1 MVVRYQANDGALFE
15 TAEETFNY
23 ERTNDFPNIRVYD
36 ESQMLTD
43 EVRTDHYNLIFKVH
57 NTDERNCVLNFLR
70 TDYGDYEFFERY
82 CAVEEPRAEDYPLY
96 VVSKN
101 ASIFDLLNNELD
113 DYFNGRLSPDSDL
126 ALDREG

>member
-1 MVVRYQANDGALFE
+1 MVVRYQANDGTLFE
-15 TAEETFNY
+15 TAEKAFNY
-23 ERTNDFPNIRVYD
+23 ERTNDFPDIRVYD

-70 TDYGDYEFFERY
+70 ADYGDYEFFERY
-82 CAVEEPRAEDYPLY
+82 CAVEEPRTEDYPLY
-96 VVSKN
+96 VVSEN
-101 ASIFDLLNNELD
+101 ASIFDLLDNELD
-113 DYFNGRLSPDSDL
+113 DYFNGRLSSDSDL